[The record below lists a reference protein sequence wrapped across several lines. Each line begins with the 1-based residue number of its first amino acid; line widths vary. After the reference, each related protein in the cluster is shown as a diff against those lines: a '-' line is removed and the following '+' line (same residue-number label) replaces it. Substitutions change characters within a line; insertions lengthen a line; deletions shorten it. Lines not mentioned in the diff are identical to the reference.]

1 MPFYGDQPI
10 FFLLIFF
17 CFSFKNN
24 RHKKVIWVSTV
35 PGNFENAQKSYYT
48 QKTAFLTVKNFF
60 FVFKNTDQKNI
71 CASIVLKLNQSRNT
85 KKIFLGGFSS
95 KTQNT
100 LFRGSKIVPFKSQIS
115 NLYFC
120 VFFYVKGRSL
130 PIFIEKC

>member
-1 MPFYGDQPI
+1 MPFYGGQPI

-17 CFSFKNN
+17 SFSFKNN

-85 KKIFLGGFSS
+85 KKIFFGGGFSS

-100 LFRGSKIVPFKSQIS
+100 LFRGSKIHSTF
-115 NLYFC
+115 
-120 VFFYVKGRSL
+120 
-130 PIFIEKC
+130 